1 MRLERSV
8 PPSPYD
14 FVPAVP
20 SFTLT
25 SDDVRDGEAVHLR
38 HAHDSA
44 GGENVS
50 PQLSWSGF
58 PEQTAGFAV
67 TCFDPDV
74 PNVGGWW
81 HWLLLDVPL
90 TVTSLPRGAG
100 SVDGAALPAGA
111 VQLVTS
117 YGSAGYGGCA
127 PPPGDRP
134 HRYFFAVHAL
144 DVPSLEVDASASP
157 AVGSFMVTAHEVA
170 RALLVP
176 VYSH

>member
-14 FVPAVP
+14 FVPTVP

-44 GGENVS
+44 GGQNVS
-50 PQLSWSGF
+50 PQLSWNGF
-58 PEQTAGFAV
+58 PEQTAGFAI

-74 PNVGGWW
+74 PNLGGWW
-81 HWLLLDVPL
+81 HWLLLDLPV

-100 SVDGAALPAGA
+100 SGDGTALPAGA

-144 DVPSLEVDASASP
+144 DVPSLGVDASASP

-170 RALLVP
+170 RALIVP

>member
-1 MRLERSV
+1 MRLDRSV
-8 PPSPYD
+8 PASPYD
-14 FVPAVP
+14 FVPTVP

-25 SDDVRDGEAVHLR
+25 SDDVWDGEQVDLR

-44 GGENVS
+44 GGANVS

-58 PEQTAGFAV
+58 PAQTAGFAV

-81 HWLLLDVPL
+81 HWLLLDLPV
-90 TVTSLPRGAG
+90 TTTSLPRGAG
-100 SVDGAALPAGA
+100 SADGAALPAGA
-111 VQLVTS
+111 VQLATS

-144 DVPSLEVDASASP
+144 DVPSLGLDASTSP
-157 AVGSFMVTAHEVA
+157 AVGSFMVTAHEVG